1 MKRFTA
7 VLIGL
12 LCLPAYAEVVPA
24 GYWDQPTEEESQ
36 ITDDIAVQSDQET
49 PVQKVSQSVIAPSTV
64 SQRATAARTA
74 TRAVSSVKGT
84 TSTRSAP
91 SRAVAS
97 RNSATNI
104 RSMANPNGGTVS
116 SRQSSNSNVNEARTA
131 LTQSDTVNTALYTP
145 VTARVAVRTSAIG
158 SSISNTIRAA
168 TTSTSTTSSS
178 TSSGTDMEELAQLTD
193 FCKAQY
199 FSCMDNFCDTLDDN
213 QGRCSCSA
221 NIKSY
226 QKIEDALKSAT
237 EELQNVAL
245 QIQYLGLTKDE
256 VIALFSE
263 TEAEEV
269 MSDNTDTTALKNDL
283 DKIQKLIIDIKP
295 SSSTSTD
302 NAFDFDFS
310 NFDFSLDSGLDL
322 SSLFGT
328 TSAISNQRGAELYKT
343 ASARCKTAVLDSC
356 KKQGVDT
363 TIVSNGY
370 DLEIDKQCIVYEKA
384 LDDSNTQ
391 MKRTVMNAK
400 SVLQKARLAVAR
412 NKNTYDMRGCISALD
427 TCIQSDYVCGT
438 DYDKCL
444 DPTGKYIVDGN
455 IVSNSTSDDIL
466 AGINGSWGDTGANA
480 WEDIGLPTFISNNLG
495 NFDTGNIVGF
505 LETKIGNIDDD
516 GLESGMCANVLKK
529 CQNYTFTETGKTY
542 NSKNSVVREFM
553 YQALTQIKNRQDL
566 LVEEYV
572 SSCKSDVQSCLVSN
586 NAIIGD
592 TGLNI
597 GYVSTAM
604 ANACNTIASTCAGAS
619 STTGTAS
626 EMILDI
632 ACYTYDSTAAPQPS
646 TGAWKIGSIACKC
659 PYSTNWSP
667 ATKTCNCPANSTW
680 NYDLGVC
687 ECTTGVMTTVSTTYS
702 CII

>member
-12 LCLPAYAEVVPA
+12 LCLPAYAEVVPV
-24 GYWDQPTEEESQ
+24 GYWDQPIEEETQ
-36 ITDDIAVQSDQET
+36 VADDVAAQSDEQT
-49 PVQKVSQSVIAPSTV
+49 PVQKISTTVAAPSAV
-64 SQRATAARTA
+64 SQRATAARSA
-74 TRAVSSVKGT
+74 TRAVASVKGT
-84 TSTRSAP
+84 TSTRSGP

-97 RNSATNI
+97 RNSALSI
-104 RSMANPNGGTVS
+104 RSMANPTGTIS
-116 SRQSSNSNVNEARTA
+116 SRQSSNSNVNEARA
-131 LTQSDTVNTALYTP
+131 VLAPTQYDTVNTALYTP
-145 VTARVAVRTSAIG
+145 TTARVAIRSSSIGSAI
-158 SSISNTIRAA
+158 SSTIRAA
-168 TTSTSTTSSS
+168 TTSATTTSSS

-245 QIQYLGLTKDE
+245 QIQYLGLSKDE

-269 MSDNTDTTALKNDL
+269 MSDNTDTTDLKNDL

-295 SSSTSTD
+295 SSSLSTD
-302 NAFDFDFS
+302 SAFDFDFS

-391 MKRTVMNAK
+391 MKRTVLNAK

-427 TCIQSDYVCGT
+427 TCMQSDYVCGT

-444 DPTGKYIVDGN
+444 DPTSKYIVDGE

-466 AGINGSWGDTGANA
+466 AGINDSWGDTGANA

-529 CQNYTFTETGKTY
+529 CQNYTFTGTNNTY
-542 NSKNSVVREFM
+542 EPTNDVVREFM

-572 SSCKSDVQSCLVSN
+572 STCKADVQSCLVSN
-586 NAIIGD
+586 GAIIGD
-592 TGLNI
+592 TGLNV
-597 GYVSTAM
+597 GYVSNSIY
-604 ANACNTIASTCAGAS
+604 NACKIIASTCAGAAS
-619 STTGTAS
+619 STGTAA
-626 EMILDI
+626 ELIHEI
-632 ACYTYDSTAAPQPS
+632 ACYTADNGTPGISTA
-646 TGAWKIGSIACKC
+646 WSISGEICTC
-659 PYSTNWSP
+659 PVGTTWSG
-667 ATKTCNCPANSTW
+667 ATKTCNCPSTATW
-680 NYDLGVC
+680 DYDLGECVC
-687 ECTTGVMTTVSTTYS
+687 TDPSQTITPSGITYVCS
-702 CII
+702 